1 MNSLFISKIY
11 LGVIRVKFLEGMGE
25 RTGFFIKLAIITLG
39 VYLGFRFILP
49 LILPFIIAYLLA
61 WIVRPTTELLY
72 RRAKIP
78 RTIGG
83 SISVL
88 LLISIVVLSLFY
100 LGNILIRQF
109 ISFAR
114 SLPVYLSILTAKLDY
129 ICSNCD
135 EIFGL
140 SSGSVRALM
149 DDNIRNVINKVKT
162 DIIPGMTARTFGL
175 TVKIVGL
182 IGIFLIILISAV
194 LIIKEAPELQKK
206 YKNSDLYNDLNSVT
220 VKLAD
225 AGVAYLRAQLLIM
238 ILVAVCCVTGLV
250 VIRNEYALLLGIFIA
265 ILDALPIIGSGMIL
279 IPWSI
284 IMLINGN
291 IFAAAILITV
301 YLLCQIIREIV
312 EPKLI
317 GNRIGIRPL
326 YTLMSMYVGLKLFGI
341 AGFILGPVGLIII
354 IAIIKSLNEKKENDQ
369 SLNALDKGLELE

>member
-1 MNSLFISKIY
+1 
-11 LGVIRVKFLEGMGE
+11 
-25 RTGFFIKLAIITLG
+25 
-39 VYLGFRFILP
+39 
-49 LILPFIIAYLLA
+49 
-61 WIVRPTTELLY
+61 
-72 RRAKIP
+72 
-78 RTIGG
+78 
-83 SISVL
+83 
-88 LLISIVVLSLFY
+88 
-100 LGNILIRQF
+100 
-109 ISFAR
+109 
-114 SLPVYLSILTAKLDY
+114 
-129 ICSNCD
+129 
-135 EIFGL
+135 
-140 SSGSVRALM
+140 M
-149 DDNIRNVINKVKT
+149 DDNIRNVVNKVNRYNSGNDST
-162 DIIPGMTARTFGL
+162 NFGL
-175 TVKIVGL
+175 TVKISDS
-182 IGIFLIILISAV
+182 GIFLIILISAV

>member
-149 DDNIRNVINKVKT
+149 DDNIRNVVNKVKT

-354 IAIIKSLNEKKENDQ
+354 IAIIKSLNEKRKMTK
-369 SLNALDKGLELE
+369 A

>member
-11 LGVIRVKFLEGMGE
+11 LGGIRVKFLEGMGE

-149 DDNIRNVINKVKT
+149 DDNIRNVVNKVKT

>member
-140 SSGSVRALM
+140 SSGSVRVLM
-149 DDNIRNVINKVKT
+149 DDNIRNVVNKVKT